1 VLRGLATGLA
11 GAVAVPAAAAVTPSA
26 ASASAS
32 IVQPAAPAPRLL
44 DEPQRRLLASLAEV
58 LVPGAVAAGV
68 VELIERVAA
77 AQSAAAKRRLFD
89 ALGHFDRE
97 SRSAH
102 GVRWLDL
109 DEPTR
114 LGMLQ
119 AVATGPGRPLPP
131 TWTPGQ
137 PVRAASTATPTP
149 ATFRDHFEYLR
160 MLVATTYFAT
170 EAGAKER
177 GWTGR
182 TAWKEL
188 PGCPHPEA
196 EHE

>member
-1 VLRGLATGLA
+1 V
-11 GAVAVPAAAAVTPSA
+11 AAAQPAPAPVGQSA
-26 ASASAS
+26 A
-32 IVQPAAPAPRLL
+32 QTPRLL
-44 DEPQRRLLASLAEV
+44 DEPQRRLLTSLAEA
-58 LVPGAVAAGV
+58 LVPGSAAAGV
-68 VELIERVAA
+68 VDLIERVATV
-77 AQSAAAKRRLFD
+77 QTSAAKRRLFD

-97 SRSAH
+97 ARRTH

-114 LGMLQ
+114 LGLLQ
-119 AVATGPGRPLPP
+119 SVATAPARPKAPA
-131 TWTPGQ
+131 WTRGQ
-137 PVRAASTATPTP
+137 PVSAASAAAPAP

-188 PGCPHPEA
+188 PGCTHPEA